1 MNPARDL
8 PLDLSSGGLGFPSSC
23 SVVIIAGEYLQ
34 NIDNVIRSLQR
45 MILVM
50 KATPMAVF
58 VVMEDDKSHR
68 NISFTSSKL
77 PLMVDKFFF
86 LFIVNFFLKQYIFQV
101 FIPSSTVSKK
111 GIIFDMKCPG
121 EYDRESQSLYI
132 FSNGTVNK
140 AKRFQDVCKMYLTI
154 AYNEDSMYFMYNKE
168 TNLALEFSTP
178 R

>member
-58 VVMEDDKSHR
+58 VVMEGDKSHG

-77 PLMVDKFFF
+77 PLMVDNFIY
-86 LFIVNFFLKQYIFQV
+86 LFNVNFFFKQ
-101 FIPSSTVSKK
+101 
-111 GIIFDMKCPG
+111 
-121 EYDRESQSLYI
+121 
-132 FSNGTVNK
+132 
-140 AKRFQDVCKMYLTI
+140 
-154 AYNEDSMYFMYNKE
+154 
-168 TNLALEFSTP
+168 
-178 R
+178 